1 MHVCTELKK
10 SPGSPRPPPS
20 GDSAGG
26 GTTQK
31 WENEIHSL
39 SVWENGATKSILVS
53 LKTKG
58 ILSSYS
64 NFVNTR
70 EETRPLAINRFVYVL
85 FFFFFFCKFILP
97 ILVETFC

>member
-10 SPGSPRPPPS
+10 SLGSPRPPPS

-39 SVWENGATKSILVS
+39 SVWENVGKRRNKKHFSVFEN
-53 LKTKG
+53 KG
-58 ILSSYS
+58 NSKQLQ
-64 NFVNTR
+64 
-70 EETRPLAINRFVYVL
+70 
-85 FFFFFFCKFILP
+85 
-97 ILVETFC
+97 